1 MITTTRMKGKKASDM
16 IDYDWFDKKAYSN
29 ACADSVEVP
38 IKNASDMEK
47 GQISDEKV
55 IEEIKNTAEKDQPAI
70 KMAVEMAG
78 DKLTDVRPASR
89 VSESSLVASRTR
101 GTLLTGNVYSTDM
114 KRQAKIIGINGRL
127 CMLLFGLMYALC
139 KHVMSLY
146 VFSCT
151 IIVYQ
156 TTKPYS
162 IL

>member
-55 IEEIKNTAEKDQPAI
+55 IEEIKDTAEKDQPAI

-127 CMLLFGLMYALC
+127 CMLLFGLMYAL
-139 KHVMSLY
+139 
-146 VFSCT
+146 
-151 IIVYQ
+151 
-156 TTKPYS
+156 
-162 IL
+162 

>member
-29 ACADSVEVP
+29 ACADSVE
-38 IKNASDMEK
+38 EK

-114 KRQAKIIGINGRL
+114 KRQAKIKGINGRL
-127 CMLLFGLMYALC
+127 CMLLFGLMYALY